1 MAYGLRKMLTLS
13 KSGTL
18 SIEDFA
24 HWLQQQITVAD
35 DLFVCSEPFFLCP
48 LLDLSRA
55 RLIGV
60 FNMAL
65 LNEFLFPDEASLN
78 HWWSYWLTFRS
89 HQFEVAIACRLTQ
102 HQVYAQT
109 GEMFPYVPFVAIHI
123 NVQPKEWRDDV
134 LLFRNNRQA
143 LLSFRMALHAVDRD
157 VPRKT
162 FRPIFV
168 PDATL
173 AQKYVWANRNYCGY
187 DAEIQYRHVF
197 REPANP
203 APYTPMFYYQWSIHA
218 QWEHRR
224 YWYQFTEWA
233 TLPGLLPFSSIHDL
247 LQQIDTLDTHDDI
260 RQTMQRHHVKA
271 SADVLH
277 WWTRAIATT
286 FV

>member
-1 MAYGLRKMLTLS
+1 
-13 KSGTL
+13 
-18 SIEDFA
+18 
-24 HWLQQQITVAD
+24 
-35 DLFVCSEPFFLCP
+35 
-48 LLDLSRA
+48 
-55 RLIGV
+55 
-60 FNMAL
+60 
-65 LNEFLFPDEASLN
+65 
-78 HWWSYWLTFRS
+78 
-89 HQFEVAIACRLTQ
+89 
-102 HQVYAQT
+102 
-109 GEMFPYVPFVAIHI
+109 MFPYVPFVAIHI

-157 VPRKT
+157 VPRKHPITDMNDLPHLHFDDIASFHAVILLPHVPNALRLTDVYKT

>member
-1 MAYGLRKMLTLS
+1 
-13 KSGTL
+13 
-18 SIEDFA
+18 
-24 HWLQQQITVAD
+24 
-35 DLFVCSEPFFLCP
+35 
-48 LLDLSRA
+48 
-55 RLIGV
+55 
-60 FNMAL
+60 
-65 LNEFLFPDEASLN
+65 
-78 HWWSYWLTFRS
+78 
-89 HQFEVAIACRLTQ
+89 
-102 HQVYAQT
+102 
-109 GEMFPYVPFVAIHI
+109 MFPYVPFVAIHI